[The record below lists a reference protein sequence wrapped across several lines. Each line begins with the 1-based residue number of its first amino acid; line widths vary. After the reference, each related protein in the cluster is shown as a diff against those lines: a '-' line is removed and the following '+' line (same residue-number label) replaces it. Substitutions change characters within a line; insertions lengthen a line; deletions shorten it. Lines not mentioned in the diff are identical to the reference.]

1 LISDTEAVEVLPHL
15 DALDLETTPSGGAGL
30 AALFQNIEG
39 IGDESR
45 VLCVLSEASDA

>member
-1 LISDTEAVEVLPHL
+1 
-15 DALDLETTPSGGAGL
+15 
-30 AALFQNIEG
+30 LFQNIEG

>member
-1 LISDTEAVEVLPHL
+1 MPSQAVLHAPVEPGTQKIK
-15 DALDLETTPSGGAGL
+15 ASGGAGL